1 MAAKLLH
8 FPENKEN
15 IGNNRV
21 SLNETLKTG
30 TTLARSSFVHEAF
43 LRGGF
48 ERKLLT
54 LKVL

>member
-8 FPENKEN
+8 FPENEEN